1 MRGKFIVFEGGDGVG
16 KTTQVNLL
24 KEKLGR
30 DDVVYV
36 GDPGG
41 TEIGAKIREIV
52 KYDTSLRE
60 RAELFLFLAARAQLV
75 EEIIVPALEEGE
87 HVISN
92 RFDLSTIAYQIYGRR
107 RTDELDLI
115 FTISDYARIV
125 EPDLYIFFDAP
136 IEISMTQAKGRY
148 ERPSRFEEEQ
158 IEFHTRVHEGYLK
171 HLKDHNHEIID
182 ATQSVGVVYGELE
195 KIINKTLA

>member
-1 MRGKFIVFEGGDGVG
+1 MKGKFIVIEGGDGVG
-16 KTTQVNLL
+16 KTTQINLL
-24 KEKLGR
+24 KEKLER

-41 TEIGAKIREIV
+41 TEIGIKIREIV
-52 KYDTSLRE
+52 KYNRSLRE
-60 RAELFLFLAARAQLV
+60 RAELFLFLASRAQLV
-75 EEIIVPALEEGE
+75 EEIIIPALEGGR

-107 RTDELDLI
+107 RIDELDLI
-115 FTISDYARIV
+115 FTISNYARVV
-125 EPDLYIFFDAP
+125 EPDLYIFLDAP
-136 IEISMTQAKGRY
+136 TEISITQAKERY
-148 ERPSRFEEEQ
+148 ERPSRFEQEE

-182 ATQSVGVVYGELE
+182 ATQSVDAVYSELE